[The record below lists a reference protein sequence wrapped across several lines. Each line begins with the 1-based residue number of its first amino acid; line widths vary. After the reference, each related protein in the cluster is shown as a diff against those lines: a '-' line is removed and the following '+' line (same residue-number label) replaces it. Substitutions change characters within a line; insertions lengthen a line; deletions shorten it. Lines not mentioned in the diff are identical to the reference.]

1 MLDDLFYCGNEIL
14 LGGSLHHIKVAAL
27 LRPDPGESAEPF
39 ALGIENVEPQ
49 HLVIVILSRLKRL
62 QRRFGH
68 GAIHWPAILLP
79 AASAA
84 IAITAYS
91 VPVKSAMMNATAPI
105 TGGISMPP
113 VEAQASSA
121 AA

>member
-1 MLDDLFYCGNEIL
+1 MRAALQLQKTRGRIDNDFSSAEIDLLDDLFYCGNEIL

-49 HLVIVILSRLKRL
+49 HLVIVILSRLKRP

-68 GAIHWPAILLP
+68 A
-79 AASAA
+79 
-84 IAITAYS
+84 
-91 VPVKSAMMNATAPI
+91 KD
-105 TGGISMPP
+105 
-113 VEAQASSA
+113 
-121 AA
+121 